1 MSKMIKT
8 LILKRF
14 HELSTDEVKSFALMH
29 HLPETAKHAEDILAF
44 IRPLDPFKQDNLV
57 YLFSYLRSLLPAH
70 EVTYIHQSLI
80 ELINTH
86 HLIELFD

>member
-1 MSKMIKT
+1 MLKT

-29 HLPETAKHAEDILAF
+29 QLPETAKHAADILTS
-44 IRPLDPFKQDNLV
+44 IRPLDPFKHDNLV
-57 YLFSYLRSLLPAH
+57 YLFSYLRSILPDH
-70 EVTYIHQSLI
+70 EVAYIHQSLI
-80 ELINTH
+80 EVIDSY

>member
-1 MSKMIKT
+1 MSKMLKT

-29 HLPETAKHAEDILAF
+29 HLPETAKHAADILAS
-44 IRPLDPFKQDNLV
+44 IRPLDPFKQDNLIF
-57 YLFSYLRSLLPAH
+57 LFSYLRTILPEE
-70 EVTYIHQSLI
+70 EVSYIHQTLI
-80 ELINTH
+80 ESINSY

>member
-1 MSKMIKT
+1 MSKMLKT

-14 HELSTDEVKSFALMH
+14 HDLSTAEIKSFALMH
-29 HLPETAKHAEDILAF
+29 HLPETAKHADDILTF

-57 YLFSYLRSLLPAH
+57 YLFSYLRSILPAH
-70 EVTYIHQSLI
+70 EVAYIHQSLI
-80 ELINTH
+80 ELIDSY

>member
-1 MSKMIKT
+1 MSKILKP

-14 HELSTDEVKSFALMH
+14 HELSTDEIKHFALMH
-29 HLPETAKHAEDILAF
+29 NLPETAKHAKDILAF

-57 YLFSYLRSLLPAH
+57 YLFSYLRTILPAH

-80 ELINTH
+80 DLIESY

>member
-1 MSKMIKT
+1 MSKMLKT

-29 HLPETAKHAEDILAF
+29 QLPETAKQAENILTF
-44 IRPLDPFKQDNLV
+44 IQPLDPFKQDNLV
-57 YLFSYLRSLLPAH
+57 YLFSYLWFILSAH
-70 EVTYIHQSLI
+70 EVAYIHQSLI
-80 ELINTH
+80 EVIDSY